1 MSDAIEKYVTHIK
14 ISNLQEEIRNL
25 RAELETEKRR
35 TETQG
40 VNIERMRTVAWIR
53 QYRRRVG
60 HHQQSVLADIAEF
73 IARGV
78 HRKENGE

>member
-1 MSDAIEKYVTHIK
+1 MSDEKDLIETVK
-14 ISNLQEEIRNL
+14 QL

-35 TETQG
+35 TEIQG

-53 QYRRRVG
+53 QYRRRLG
-60 HHQQSVLADIAEF
+60 HQHQSVLADIAKF

-78 HRKENGE
+78 HRKENDNE